1 MIFENW
7 QHARKAARKA
17 QGPVTG
23 YIESMHERGRYYVAV
38 CGARFGQTIGESI
51 CGSELF
57 K

>member
-1 MIFENW
+1 MLFENW

-38 CGARFGQTIGESI
+38 CGTRSGQTIGESI
-51 CGSELF
+51 CGSQLF